1 VIKSKIRKKI
11 LYIRKENN
19 NKNLKLPF
27 LKIFKEIKK
36 KITKHK
42 IIGGYYPVNFEI
54 DILEILNLLEKK
66 IGIHISLPVIKKN
79 NEMDFYNWSTKS
91 LLKLN
96 KFGIPEPEKIKKVF
110 PDIIF
115 VPIVAF
121 DNRLYRIG
129 YGGGYYDRYI
139 QKLSNKKKLF
149 KVGIA
154 HSCQKISKVPIN
166 KYDRKLDIII
176 TEKDILR

>member
-1 VIKSKIRKKI
+1 MLKSKIREKILNIRKKI
-11 LYIRKENN
+11 Y
-19 NKNLKLPF
+19 NKNIKF
-27 LKIFKEIKK
+27 SYHKIFKEIKK
-36 KITKHK
+36 NISKKK
-42 IIGGYYPVNFEI
+42 IIGGYYPVNFEMNI
-54 DILEILNLLEKK
+54 LDILKELETR
-66 IGIHISLPVIKKN
+66 GIQLCLPIIKKN
-79 NEMDFYNWSTKS
+79 NEMDYYSWSTKN

-96 KFGIPEPEKIKKVF
+96 KYGIPEPEQIKKII

-149 KVGIA
+149 KIGIA
-154 HSCQKISKVPIN
+154 HSCQKINKVPIN
-166 KYDRKLDIII
+166 KYDKKLDIII
-176 TEKDILR
+176 TEKYVLR

>member
-1 VIKSKIRKKI
+1 MIKSKKRKKK
-11 LYIRKENN
+11 LSIR
-19 NKNLKLPF
+19 
-27 LKIFKEIKK
+27 KK
-36 KITKHK
+36 KITKNINFLFLNVLKEINKSASKKK
-42 IIGGYYPVNFEI
+42 ILGVYYPVNFEI
-54 DILEILNLLEKK
+54 DILEFLEKLETK
-66 IGIHISLPVIKKN
+66 GVNLCLPVVKKN
-79 NEMDFYNWSTKS
+79 NEMDFYSWSNKN

-96 KFGIPEPEKIKKVF
+96 KYGIPEPEQINKVF

-149 KVGIA
+149 KIGIA
-154 HSCQKISKVPIN
+154 HSCQKINKVPIN
-166 KYDRKLDIII
+166 KYDKKLDIII
-176 TEKDILR
+176 TEKYILR

>member
-11 LYIRKENN
+11 LNIRKKK
-19 NKNLKLPF
+19 NKKNIKFSF

-36 KITKHK
+36 NISKEK

-54 DILEILNLLEKK
+54 DILEFLNKLK
-66 IGIHISLPVIKKN
+66 IKGFQISLPVIKKK
-79 NEMDFYNWSTKS
+79 NEMDFYSWSIKD

-96 KFGIPEPEKIKKVF
+96 KYGIPEPEQIKKVF

-115 VPIVAF
+115 VPLVAF
-121 DNRLYRIG
+121 DKRLYRIG

-139 QKLSNKKKLF
+139 DKISKKKEIF
-149 KVGIA
+149 KIGIA
-154 HSCQKISKVPIN
+154 HSCQKINRVPTN
-166 KYDRKLDIII
+166 KYDKKLDIII
-176 TEKDILR
+176 TEKYVLR

>member
-11 LYIRKENN
+11 LDIRKK
-19 NKNLKLPF
+19 KNRKNIKFSF

-36 KITKHK
+36 NISKKK

-54 DILEILNLLEKK
+54 DILDFLEKLEIK
-66 IGIHISLPVIKKN
+66 GLQLCLPVVKKN
-79 NEMDFYNWSTKS
+79 NEMDYYSWSTKN

-96 KFGIPEPEKIKKVF
+96 KYGIPEPEKIKKVF
-110 PDIIF
+110 PDIVL
-115 VPIVAF
+115 VPLVAF

-139 QKLSNKKKLF
+139 EKLSNKKNLF
-149 KVGIA
+149 KIGIA
-154 HSCQKISKVPIN
+154 HSCQKINRVPTN
-166 KYDRKLDIII
+166 KYDKKLDIII
-176 TEKDILR
+176 TEKYVLR